1 MLLEVHD
8 IVVRFGGLTAV
19 DGVSLTVEPGAIQ
32 GLIGPNGSGKTST
45 FNVITGFYT
54 AASGRIVFEG
64 RDVTGHT
71 PHAIARAGIVRTFQT
86 AAVQE
91 ERTVLDNVRLGLYC
105 GRRGLLRHLVSMA
118 AEQADQTR
126 AEELLRFLELSDLAA
141 EQVKN
146 LSVGLRHKVEIARA
160 MAASPKILLLD
171 EPFTGLNT
179 VEAGDLIGTIRR
191 SRTSGVAI
199 MLVEHTM
206 KVIMEICD
214 RITVLDAGRRI
225 AEGSP
230 QEVRN
235 NPEVIQ
241 SYLGTTRHGR

>member
-1 MLLEVHD
+1 MLLEVRD

-19 DGVSLTVEPGAIQ
+19 DGVSLVVESGAIQ

-45 FNVITGFYT
+45 FNVISGFYA
-54 AASGRIVFEG
+54 AASGRVVFDG
-64 RDVTGHT
+64 RDLTGHT

-91 ERTVLDNVRLGLYC
+91 ERTVVDNVRLGLYC

-118 AEQADQTR
+118 PEHRDHAR
-126 AEELLRFLELSDLAA
+126 AEELLGFLELSELAS

-160 MAASPKILLLD
+160 MAASPRLLLLD

-179 VEAGDLIGTIRR
+179 SEAVDLIETIRR
-191 SRTSGVAI
+191 IRRSGVTV
-199 MLVEHTM
+199 MLVEHNM

-230 QEVRN
+230 QEVRS
-235 NPEVIQ
+235 NPEVIE
-241 SYLGTTRHGR
+241 SYLGTARHGR

>member
-1 MLLEVHD
+1 MLLDVRD

-19 DGVSLTVEPGAIQ
+19 DGVSFGVAPSTIH

-54 AASGRIVFEG
+54 VASGSVRFDG
-64 RDVTGHT
+64 RDVTGQP

-86 AAVQE
+86 AAIQE
-91 ERTVLDNVRLGLYC
+91 ERTVAENVRLGLYC
-105 GRRGLLRHLVSMA
+105 GRRRLYRALLSRA
-118 AEQADQTR
+118 ADAADLAR
-126 AEELLRFLELSDLAA
+126 AHELLAVLGLGDLEG

-146 LSVGLRHKVEIARA
+146 LSLGLRHKVEIARA
-160 MAASPKILLLD
+160 MAAAPRLLLLD

-179 VEAGDLIGTIRR
+179 GESGDLVGTIRKIR
-191 SRTSGVAI
+191 DGGVTV
-199 MLVEHTM
+199 MLVEHNM

-225 AEGSP
+225 GEGAP
-230 QEVRN
+230 PEVRA
-235 NPEVIQ
+235 NPDVVK
-241 SYLGTTRHGR
+241 SYLGTGKSAR